1 MFVCRF
7 HIKLA
12 LVVCALL
19 SSQTLRTPGHAQAH
33 KPVLAFYYAWYDHS
47 TWSKTPDVPQIQY
60 KSTDVEAMARHIDW
74 ARSAGIDG
82 FVVSWYGPEGGVNNQ
97 TQSNVLALLD
107 IAAARGFKIAIDF
120 ETRSPLFKTR
130 AQLRQALRYAVD
142 TLARHPAYFRHNDQP
157 VIFFW
162 RNDAL
167 APGEW
172 LALRAQADPEN
183 ATLWIAEGVST
194 QWLITFDGLHLYN
207 VAWSRDFAATA
218 SKFAG
223 SARKLGR
230 LWVGTAMP
238 GWNDTKV
245 RGRAGAHAKDR
256 ANGQFY
262 RDSFAAAAASDPD
275 LLVITSFNEWMEGSQ
290 LEPSVTYGDFYLN
303 LTRELIARYRAGMFV
318 PTPTATPLP
327 TLTPI
332 PTLVPTPTAVSE

>member
-1 MFVCRF
+1 MIVQRTL
-7 HIKLA
+7 IALSLA
-12 LVVCALL
+12 VFALWSAL
-19 SSQTLRTPGHAQAH
+19 TPNTPGYAQEH

-47 TWSKTPDVPQIQY
+47 TWAKTPDVPQTQY
-60 KSTDVEAMARHIDW
+60 KSTDVEAMARHVDW
-74 ARSAGIDG
+74 ARGAGIDG
-82 FVVSWYGPEGGVNNQ
+82 FIVSWYGPDGGVNNQ
-97 TQSNVLALLD
+97 TQSNLLALLD
-107 IAAARGFKIAIDF
+107 IAASRGFKIAIDF

-130 AQLRQALRYAVD
+130 AHLRQALRYAVD
-142 TLARHPAYFRHNDQP
+142 TLAKHPAYFRHTGKP

-172 LALRAQADPEN
+172 PALRMQVDPGN
-183 ATLWIAEGVST
+183 TTLWIAEGVST
-194 QWLITFDGLHLYN
+194 QWLNAFDGLHLYN

-218 SKFAG
+218 SKFALPT
-223 SARKLGR
+223 RKLGR

-262 RDSFAAAAASDPD
+262 RDSFAAAAASNPD

-303 LTRELIARYRAGMFV
+303 LTRELIARYRAGM
-318 PTPTATPLP
+318 
-327 TLTPI
+327 
-332 PTLVPTPTAVSE
+332 LVPTPTPGSGE